1 VIKLADLLRNEPES
15 ATLDRPLDHLNA
27 CHRRIEDRL
36 ATLERAAKVIDSD
49 PAVARSALGSAFR
62 FFESNGLLHTEDEE
76 QSIFPRL
83 RVSFDDQGRE
93 LLDAL
98 GRQHDQA
105 EALYAEVKQALEGP
119 PEVLRAKVA
128 SLVDLYRSHIATEDS
143 TLVPLARR
151 HLSEQD
157 AAEISAEMKRR
168 RGLEA

>member
-1 VIKLADLLRNEPES
+1 VIKLSDLLRNEPES
-15 ATLDRPLDHLNA
+15 ATLDRPLDHLTA

-49 PAVARSALGSAFR
+49 PAAARAALGSAFR

-98 GRQHDQA
+98 GRQHDEA
-105 EALYAEVKQALEGP
+105 EALFAEVKRDVDGA

-128 SLVDLYRSHIATEDS
+128 SLVELYRSHIATEDS
-143 TLVPLARR
+143 TLVPLART